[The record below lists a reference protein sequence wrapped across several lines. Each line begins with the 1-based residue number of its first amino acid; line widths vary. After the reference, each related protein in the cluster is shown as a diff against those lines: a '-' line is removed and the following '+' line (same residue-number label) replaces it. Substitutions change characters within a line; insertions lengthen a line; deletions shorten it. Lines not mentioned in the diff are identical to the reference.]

1 MRSTKLWNVCRAE
14 YDEQGSGF
22 FCGACGFPHETDT
35 IIKKMLKSVPAG
47 KL

>member
-1 MRSTKLWNVCRAE
+1 MRSTKRCNVCRAE

-22 FCGACGFPHETDT
+22 FRGACGFPYENDT